1 MAFDGIVTKAIASEL
16 QLLKGARID
25 KIFQPNSN
33 TVIIGMYLNGSNY
46 ALNICINPS
55 NYRINLTTHQKSNPK
70 VAPNFCM
77 VLRKHLIGLRL
88 KNVITNSLERI
99 ITIELEGFDDVDD
112 IISSKIIVE
121 LMGKHCNIILL
132 NDEEIIIDC
141 LRHINNESST
151 HIVVPHIKYLYP
163 EINKKNFLDI
173 SNFQEFNSII
183 DTSNPLEFSNKISQT
198 FNGISKKYIDFI
210 IEKSATYV
218 TNAVSHA
225 QKLAAAGFRVYL
237 IGGEL
242 KPTTEAVVGNQA
254 ILSLETLHF
263 SKAFFGT
270 NGVSL
275 KAGFSTPDYEEA
287 MVKKT
292 AIGQAKKAY
301 ILADYS
307 KFGNI
312 SSVTF
317 EEFAKAQVITD
328 RKPPEAFLRSK
339 NIIVA

>member
-1 MAFDGIVTKAIASEL
+1 MLTEKRYELILKLLDEQNSVT
-16 QLLKGARID
+16 
-25 KIFQPNSN
+25 
-33 TVIIGMYLNGSNY
+33 
-46 ALNICINPS
+46 
-55 NYRINLTTHQKSNPK
+55 
-70 VAPNFCM
+70 VA
-77 VLRKHLIGLRL
+77 
-88 KNVITNSLERI
+88 
-99 ITIELEGFDDVDD
+99 
-112 IISSKIIVE
+112 
-121 LMGKHCNIILL
+121 
-132 NDEEIIIDC
+132 EIKEK
-141 LRHINNESST
+141 L
-151 HIVVPHIKYLYP
+151 
-163 EINKKNFLDI
+163 
-173 SNFQEFNSII
+173 
-183 DTSNPLEFSNKISQT
+183 KISEST
-198 FNGISKKYIDFI
+198 IRRDLNALDKAGKLNKVFGGAVAIEAGITTAEPSVAQKKVSTRRKTAYCRYAAALITKDDFVYLDAGTTTGCMIDFI
-210 IEKSATYV
+210 TEKSATYV

-317 EEFAKAQVITD
+317 EEFAKAQIITD

>member
-1 MAFDGIVTKAIASEL
+1 MRKKTVQTSSTKSST
-16 QLLKGARID
+16 KGNA
-25 KIFQPNSN
+25 KSN
-33 TVIIGMYLNGSNY
+33 TKSNARNSVKSSVKSSAKNSPQKAVKTVAPTVENVSVKQAVIIQEPSVEQKKGVNKEEKQLIARYAAALITKDDFVYLDAG
-46 ALNICINPS
+46 
-55 NYRINLTTHQKSNPK
+55 TTTG
-70 VAPNFCM
+70 CM
-77 VLRKHLIGLRL
+77 
-88 KNVITNSLERI
+88 
-99 ITIELEGFDDVDD
+99 
-112 IISSKIIVE
+112 
-121 LMGKHCNIILL
+121 
-132 NDEEIIIDC
+132 
-141 LRHINNESST
+141 
-151 HIVVPHIKYLYP
+151 
-163 EINKKNFLDI
+163 
-173 SNFQEFNSII
+173 
-183 DTSNPLEFSNKISQT
+183 
-198 FNGISKKYIDFI
+198 IDFI
-210 IEKSATYV
+210 TEKSATYV

-317 EEFAKAQVITD
+317 EEFAKAQIITD